1 MSENYKT
8 IKELADEL
16 GVSKTYIEKIIRVV
30 NIHSELLKK
39 KNRFF
44 LNIKQQEIIKNYLD
58 KEPPTQAPTADKE
71 PPTQAPTAD
80 KEPPTQAPTAD
91 KEPPTQAPTADKEP
105 PTQAPT
111 ADKEPPT
118 QAPTADKEPP
128 TADKEPPTAD
138 VVFLQNELVKRGV
151 EIDKLHELLDQ
162 QQRLALQDKKLLEEY
177 KAENDRL
184 KVLKMP
190 SQDTKEEQ
198 ANSQPQEELDTLKEQ
213 IRALNDKIKGQEEL
227 NNQSSKKWYQFW
239 K

>member
-58 KEPPTQAPTADKE
+58 KPPTQAPTADKE

-91 KEPPTQAPTADKEP
+91 KEPPTQA
-105 PTQAPT
+105 
-111 ADKEPPT
+111 
-118 QAPTADKEPP
+118 
-128 TADKEPPTAD
+128 PTAD

-190 SQDTKEEQ
+190 SKDKKENQ
-198 ANSQPQEELDTLKEQ
+198 SQEEVQTIKKQME
-213 IRALNDKIKGQEEL
+213 ALNDKIKGQEQL
-227 NNQSSKKWYQFW
+227 NNQVSKKWYQFW

>member
-44 LNIKQQEIIKNYLD
+44 LNIKQQEIIKNYL
-58 KEPPTQAPTADKE
+58 
-71 PPTQAPTAD
+71 D